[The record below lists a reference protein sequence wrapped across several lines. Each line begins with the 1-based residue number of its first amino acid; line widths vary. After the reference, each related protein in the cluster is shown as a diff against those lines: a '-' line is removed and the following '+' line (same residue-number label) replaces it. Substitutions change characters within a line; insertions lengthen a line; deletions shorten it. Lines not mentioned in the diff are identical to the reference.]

1 MLLSWLP
8 QDLTGRRVLDA
19 GCGTG
24 ALAFEAARRGAD
36 VVGIDV
42 SPQLIAIADER
53 TPAELRGRLRF
64 LAGDMLDPALGQFDH
79 IVSMD
84 VLIHYEADQ
93 IATAAAGLAERA
105 SQSLVFTFAPG
116 TPLLRT
122 ARAIGQFFPKS
133 DRSPTI
139 IPVGHDYLR
148 ARMSRSLPKAR
159 LGRDQRV
166 SRRFLH
172 QPCAGGADGMSRG
185 TRLWKTVG
193 SAVPALRRCGDDRT
207 AAVAAAAAVAV
218 PGVGRPGDG
227 AAQRHAQPG
236 DDRRTE
242 DFGDRRCDS
251 GRAAAAVRAAARADR
266 PQIRSSPLVPWLE
279 AGALSVVRHAVAVL
293 GARDH
298 AVRAAGDDRRRRFRP
313 HPARAKSAAPWPSCS
328 SAPEWR

>member
-1 MLLSWLP
+1 MTNQAATPVISGWDAKRRRLEDYFDRTALDAWTALTSDAPVSKIRATVRAGREDMRNTLLSWLP

-24 ALAFEAARRGAD
+24 ALAVEAARRGAD

-53 TPAELRGRLRF
+53 TPDDVRSRLSFR
-64 LAGDMLDPALGQFDH
+64 AGDMLDPALGRFDH

-105 SQSLVFTFAPG
+105 TQSLIFTFAPG

-122 ARAIGQFFPKS
+122 ARALGQFFPKS

-148 ARMSRSLPKAR
+148 ARMSRSLPNTK

-166 SRRFLH
+166 SRGFYT
-172 QPCAGGADGMSRG
+172 S
-185 TRLWKTVG
+185 
-193 SAVPALRRCGDDRT
+193 
-207 AAVAAAAAVAV
+207 
-218 PGVGRPGDG
+218 
-227 AAQRHAQPG
+227 HAQ
-236 DDRRTE
+236 E
-242 DFGDRRCDS
+242 
-251 GRAAAAVRAAARADR
+251 
-266 PQIRSSPLVPWLE
+266 
-279 AGALSVVRHAVAVL
+279 VL
-293 GARDH
+293 TA
-298 AVRAAGDDRRRRFRP
+298 
-313 HPARAKSAAPWPSCS
+313 
-328 SAPEWR
+328 